1 MAKRQDPKRLDGA
14 VLSQVGFEEKLAS
27 ILNSIGSKQG
37 KDKAEKPEKKIEDEL
52 RLFSLA
58 VELSLDGVIIGDLDG
73 NISYVNNA
81 TLKMYG
87 GSDKKEL
94 IGRHIIEFIA
104 EKDREKAI
112 QNSVNC
118 FKTGI
123 GNVDEFLVRKK
134 TGEEFPVEVTITI
147 ITNNEGQQIG
157 FIDIIRDITERK
169 KAEEALKAK
178 EKKYR
183 LLFENMQNGFLYCQ
197 VTYDEQGKPV
207 GLSNFEFNKTFEK
220 ITGLTENDF
229 VGEKGE
235 QTAARM
241 IKMHPDLF
249 RLASKIA
256 LTGES
261 HRFEFPF
268 KQTGDW
274 FSIFI
279 FSPQQGHLGLVFED
293 ITEQKKL
300 YQKIEQYSEGLE
312 LTVAERTKDLMEA
325 QDQLV
330 KNERLA
336 AIGELAGMIGHDLR
350 NPLTGIKNS
359 VYLLRKKQTGSMDD
373 RSLEILSIIDRSVD
387 SANKIIND
395 LLDYSRE
402 LHLEFEEYS
411 PKSLVNYIMLSSV
424 KVPCNIILSE
434 NVQSFP
440 MIWVDVGKIE
450 RVFLNLINNAVE
462 SMPNGGKLEITSA
475 QNGNCVEISF
485 TDTGVGMSEDLQLKI
500 FKPLFTTKAR
510 GMGFGLAICR
520 RIIEAHGG
528 KISVKS
534 ALGKGSTFTVSLP
547 IEQKQN

>member
-1 MAKRQDPKRLDGA
+1 MAKRQDPKKVEDALIHPKEN
-14 VLSQVGFEEKLAS
+14 FEEKLAS
-27 ILNSIGSKQG
+27 IINSIESKQT
-37 KDKAEKPEKKIEDEL
+37 KKPKKPVKIEDEL

-81 TLKMYG
+81 ILKMYG

-104 EKDREKAI
+104 EKDRSRAI
-112 QNSVNC
+112 QNSLTSMM
-118 FKTGI
+118 TGE
-123 GNVDEFLVRKK
+123 GKVDEFYAVKK
-134 TGEEFPVEVTITI
+134 TGEEFPVEVTTTVITS
-147 ITNNEGQQIG
+147 EHGEKIG
-157 FIDIIRDITERK
+157 FIDILRDITTRK
-169 KAEEALKAK
+169 KTQEALKQS

-183 LLFENMQNGFLYCQ
+183 LLFENMQNGFLYCR
-197 VTYDEQGKPV
+197 VTFDKQGKPV
-207 GLSNFEFNKTFEK
+207 GLTDFEMNKTFEK
-220 ITGLTENDF
+220 ITGLNESEF
-229 VGEKGE
+229 IAEKGE
-235 QTAARM
+235 KTAARM
-241 IKMHPDLF
+241 IESHSDLF
-249 RLASKIA
+249 RLCSRISMS
-256 LTGES
+256 GES
-261 HRFEFPF
+261 QQFEFQF
-268 KQTGDW
+268 KRSGDW
-274 FSIFI
+274 FSIFV
-279 FSPQQGHLGLVFED
+279 FSPQTGHLGLVFED

-300 YQKIEQYSEGLE
+300 YQKIEEYSEGLE
-312 LTVAERTKDLMEA
+312 HTVAERTKALMEA

-359 VYLLRKKQTGSMDD
+359 VYLLKKNQSGAMDD
-373 RSLEILSIIDRSVD
+373 RSLDLLTIIDRSVD

-411 PKSLVNYIMLSSV
+411 PKSLVNYVLLSAV
-424 KVPCNIILSE
+424 KVPSSIILSE

-440 MIWVDVGKIE
+440 MVWVDVGKIE
-450 RVFLNLINNAVE
+450 RVFVNLISNAIE
-462 SMPNGGKLEITSA
+462 SMPNGGKLDISSI
-475 QNGNCVEISF
+475 QSGNCVDISF
-485 TDTGVGMSEDLQLKI
+485 TDTGVGMSEELQLKI
-500 FKPLFTTKAR
+500 FKPLFTTKAK

-528 KISVKS
+528 KITVKS
-534 ALGKGSTFTVSLP
+534 TPNKGSAFTVSLP